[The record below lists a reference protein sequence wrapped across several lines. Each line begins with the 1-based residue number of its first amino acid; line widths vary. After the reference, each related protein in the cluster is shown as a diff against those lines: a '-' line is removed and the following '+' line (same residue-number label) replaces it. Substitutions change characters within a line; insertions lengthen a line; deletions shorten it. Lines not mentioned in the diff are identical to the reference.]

1 VKDKGDSAP
10 FLSAR
15 PARVLLTLIL
25 LVIPCSVAISQETQV
40 PLDEGGKVAVID
52 KALEAQLG
60 LFPEYEGFE
69 EARLF
74 QSSDST
80 FNLEISFRV
89 GNKLQKVSRP
99 LSGDD
104 VLALRARVTSAIRA
118 RAPETGLDQSGRSA
132 FLIGTALL
140 SLGYYG
146 WGVPY
151 VLNIDDGRAF
161 GGVYMLTSGLGFFG
175 PFFLT
180 RNRSVT
186 DGEATLSLYGATRG
200 MIHGWC
206 VSALVVGDDRE
217 TRDTIISGVLASL
230 SEYAAGFIVADK
242 TGMSAGT
249 AEVISAGGDF
259 GLGLGWGTS
268 YVTDRES
275 EKLEAGAMLAG
286 SGLGL
291 LGGGL
296 LSRTQH
302 YTRGDAYVL
311 RAAGTLGAYLALA
324 GSASVSD
331 DDKAAVAS
339 CMAGALGGLGA
350 GHWLLRGKDF
360 TTGQGVLV
368 NLSQVAGGLFAAGL
382 VFIAGTDT
390 DPVWP
395 YMVSSSAGALTG
407 FWLTYHSLGNKA
419 RTHGRSSST
428 LRLDICPEGL
438 LALAAARS
446 ASHRSGAP
454 AGQAIPIVQLQYR
467 F

>member
-1 VKDKGDSAP
+1 MKAH
-10 FLSAR
+10 
-15 PARVLLTLIL
+15 LLVPLLPLIL
-25 LVIPCSVAISQETQV
+25 LMTLRGVATPQETQV
-40 PLDEGGKVAVID
+40 PLDEGDKITVVD

-60 LFPEYEGFE
+60 LFPEYESFE

-80 FNLEISFRV
+80 FNLEIIFRV
-89 GNKLQKVSRP
+89 GDKLQKVSRP

-132 FLIGTALL
+132 FLISTALL

-146 WGVPY
+146 WAVPY

-161 GGVYMLTSGLGFFG
+161 GGIYMLTSGLGFFG

-180 RNRSVT
+180 RTRSVT

-200 MIHGWC
+200 VVHGWC
-206 VSALVVGDDRE
+206 VSALIAGEDRE
-217 TRDTIISGVLASL
+217 ARDTITSGMLTSL
-230 SEYAAGFIVADK
+230 SEYAAGFIAADK

-249 AEVISAGGDF
+249 AEAISAVGDF
-259 GLGLGWGTS
+259 GLGLGWGTA
-268 YVTDRES
+268 YVADREN

-311 RAAGTLGAYLALA
+311 RAAGALGAYLALA

-339 CMAGALGGLGA
+339 SMAGALGGLAA
-350 GHWLLRGKDF
+350 GHYLLRGKDF
-360 TTGQGVLV
+360 TTGQGVIV

-382 VFIAGTDT
+382 VFITGVDA

-407 FWLTYHSLGNKA
+407 FWLTSRSLGDKA

-438 LALAAARS
+438 LALAGARS
-446 ASHRSGAP
+446 ANHRSGAF
-454 AGQAIPIVQLQYR
+454 AGQAMPVVKLQYR

>member
-1 VKDKGDSAP
+1 MKTRCLAP
-10 FLSAR
+10 LVTSLM
-15 PARVLLTLIL
+15 LLIAL
-25 LVIPCSVAISQETQV
+25 CGVAASQETQV
-40 PLDEGGKVAVID
+40 PLDEGGRVAAID
-52 KALEAQLG
+52 KAIEAQLG

-74 QSSDST
+74 ESSDST
-80 FNLEISFRV
+80 YSLEIIFRAED
-89 GNKLQKVSRP
+89 KLQKVSRP
-99 LSGDD
+99 LSRDE
-104 VLALRARVTSAIRA
+104 VLTLRARVTAAIRA

-146 WGVPY
+146 WAAPY
-151 VLNIDDGRAF
+151 VLHIDDGRAF

-175 PFFLT
+175 PFLLT
-180 RNRSVT
+180 RTRSVT

-200 MIHGWC
+200 VVHGWC
-206 VSALVVGDDRE
+206 VSALAAGEDRE
-217 TRDTIISGVLASL
+217 ARDTITLGVITSL
-230 SEYAAGFIVADK
+230 SEYAAGFIAADR

-249 AEVISAGGDF
+249 AEAISAVGDF
-259 GLGLGWGTS
+259 GLGLGWGTA
-268 YVTDRES
+268 YVADQEGERI
-275 EKLEAGAMLAG
+275 KAGAMLAG
-286 SGLGL
+286 SGVGL
-291 LGGGL
+291 LSGGL
-296 LSRTQH
+296 LSRTQR

-324 GSASVSD
+324 GSASVTD
-331 DDKAAVAS
+331 DDKVAVAS
-339 CMAGALGGLGA
+339 SMAGALGGLGA
-350 GHWLLRGKDF
+350 GHHLLRGKDF

-382 VFIAGTDT
+382 VFIAGVDT

-407 FWLTYHSLGNKA
+407 FLLTYHSLGDKA

-428 LRLDICPEGL
+428 LRLDISPEGL
-438 LALAAARS
+438 LALAKTRS
-446 ASHRSGAP
+446 ANHRNGTS
-454 AGQAIPIVQLQYR
+454 AGQAMPVVKLQYR

>member
-1 VKDKGDSAP
+1 MKNH
-10 FLSAR
+10 FLG
-15 PARVLLTLIL
+15 LLLPLIL
-25 LVIPCSVAISQETQV
+25 LMTLCGVATPQETQV
-40 PLDEGGKVAVID
+40 PLDEGGKVALID

-80 FNLEISFRV
+80 FDLEIIFRV
-89 GNKLQKVSRP
+89 GDKLQKVSRP

-118 RAPETGLDQSGRSA
+118 KAPETGLDQSGRSA

-146 WGVPY
+146 WAVPY
-151 VLNIDDGRAF
+151 VLHIDDGRGF

-180 RNRSVT
+180 RTRSVT

-200 MIHGWC
+200 VVHGWC
-206 VSALVVGDDRE
+206 VSALVAGDDRE
-217 TRDTIISGVLASL
+217 ARDTITLGMLASF
-230 SEYAAGFIVADK
+230 SEYAAGFIAADK
-242 TGMSAGT
+242 ADMSAGT
-249 AEVISAGGDF
+249 AEAISAMGDF

-268 YVTDRES
+268 YVTDREN

-339 CMAGALGGLGA
+339 YMAGTLGGLAA
-350 GHWLLRGKDF
+350 GHYLLRGRDF
-360 TTGQGVLV
+360 TTGQGVIV

-382 VFIAGTDT
+382 VFITGVDT

-407 FWLTYHSLGNKA
+407 FWLTYRSLGDKS
-419 RTHGRSSST
+419 RMHGRSSSS
-428 LRLDICPEGL
+428 LRFDICPEGL
-438 LALAAARS
+438 LALAGARS
-446 ASHRSGAP
+446 ANYRIGAP
-454 AGQAIPIVQLQYR
+454 AGQAMPVVKLQYR